1 MFLSRRFYI
10 LAVLAALAMVA
21 GHFWPMAFTI
31 GVGLLGFVAFLLL
44 LDLALLYSGRV
55 TGRRKVGKL
64 MRNGDENKVKITLT
78 STYRL
83 AVNVEVID
91 EAPVVFERR
100 DISYKKKIAR
110 RGDAVVR
117 YMLHPTRRGI
127 YGFGLVRAFVST
139 PLGLA
144 KRRFNCGEPQDVK
157 VYPSYLKLRQY
168 ELMAIHNN
176 LTLTGLKRIRRPGN
190 QTEFEQIK
198 DYVTGDDYR
207 TINWKAT
214 ARRSQLMV
222 NVYQDERSQQV
233 ISVIDKGRVMQQA
246 FEGMTL
252 LDYAINASLVISHI
266 ATLKADNAGLV
277 TIEKQLDTYVKP
289 GRGPKQMRLIL
300 DALYGQETTFG
311 ETDLSE
317 LCVNTMRMLN
327 KRSLFILYTN
337 FLSFNAMM
345 RQLPFLRQLNHRHR
359 LLVVFFEDP
368 ELDALV
374 KERPSSMRDYY
385 CQVIGEKL
393 VSEKQLIVSTL
404 RQHGIYSLLTRP
416 QDLSV
421 DLINKYLEMK
431 SRHLF

>member
-1 MFLSRRFYI
+1 MFLTRRFYI
-10 LAVLAALAMVA
+10 LAVLAALVMAA
-21 GHFWPMAFTI
+21 GHFWPVAFTI
-31 GVGLLGFVAFLLL
+31 GV
-44 LDLALLYSGRV
+44 ALLCLVVLVLLVDLVLLYRGRV
-55 TGRRKVGKL
+55 EGRRKVGRL
-64 MRNGDENKVKITLT
+64 MSNGDDNKVKITLN
-78 STYRL
+78 STYSL
-83 AVNVEVID
+83 PINVEVID

-100 DISYKKKIAR
+100 DISFKTSIER
-110 RGDAVVR
+110 HGDAVVR
-117 YMLHPTRRGI
+117 YTLHPTRRGV

-139 PLGLA
+139 PLGMA
-144 KRRFNCGEPQDVK
+144 RRRFNCGEAQDVK

-176 LTLTGLKRIRRPGN
+176 LTLTGIKRIRRAGN

-214 ARRSQLMV
+214 ARRNQFMV

-266 ATLKADNAGLV
+266 ATTKADNAGLV

-300 DALYGQETTFG
+300 DALYSQETTFG

-359 LLVVFFEDP
+359 LLVVFFEDG

-374 KERPSSMRDYY
+374 KEKPSSMQDYY

-393 VSEKQLIVSTL
+393 ASEKQLIVSTL

>member
-1 MFLSRRFYI
+1 MFLTRRFYI
-10 LAVLAALAMVA
+10 LAVLAALVMAA
-21 GHFWPMAFTI
+21 GHFWPVAFTI
-31 GVGLLGFVAFLLL
+31 GV
-44 LDLALLYSGRV
+44 ALLCLVVLVLLVDLVLLYRGRV
-55 TGRRKVGKL
+55 EGRRKVGRL
-64 MRNGDENKVKITLT
+64 MSNGDDNKVKITLQ
-78 STYRL
+78 STYSL
-83 AVNVEVID
+83 PVNIEVID

-100 DISYKKKIAR
+100 DISFKTSMKR
-110 RGDAVVR
+110 HGDTVVR
-117 YMLHPTRRGI
+117 YTLHPTRRGV

-139 PLGLA
+139 PLGMA
-144 KRRFNCGEPQDVK
+144 RRRFNCGEAQDVK

-176 LTLTGLKRIRRPGN
+176 LTLTGIKRIRRAGN

-214 ARRSQLMV
+214 ARRNQFMV

-266 ATLKADNAGLV
+266 ATTKADNAGLV

-289 GRGPKQMRLIL
+289 GRGSQQMRLIL
-300 DALYGQETTFG
+300 DALYSQETTFG

-359 LLVVFFEDP
+359 LLVVFFEDS

-374 KERPSSMRDYY
+374 KEKPSSMQDYY

-393 VSEKQLIVSTL
+393 ASEKQLIVSTL

-421 DLINKYLEMK
+421 NLINKYLEMK